1 MGQHC
6 KFRLND
12 VLPKYKTE
20 HRRGTHLIEWAI
32 RAGGIEWD
40 AGSCG
45 SPMEHGSGSS
55 STASKGT
62 AMRQRRGRG
71 SACLHQLA
79 TGLAPPQARK
89 RTPMATPPLSHQI
102 CPARACRRRYQ
113 LCPAWARRHRKQMR
127 PTRACCRHNQMRP
140 VRPWLADGGAQIGHH
155 RHEST
160 TDPAPAGRDAP
171 VRPPRLGG
179 I

>member
-79 TGLAPPQARK
+79 TGLAPLLA
-89 RTPMATPPLSHQI
+89 HQI
-102 CPARACRRRYQ
+102 RPARACRRRYQ

-140 VRPWLADGGAQIGHH
+140 VRARQGHEAVA
-155 RHEST
+155 RGWRSPNRT
-160 TDPAPAGRDAP
+160 SLT
-171 VRPPRLGG
+171 
-179 I
+179 

>member
-1 MGQHC
+1 MLISDLEQAIWPYTVDAITIGALATISILRENITQFSPDPTKQEINDVHRILGQHC

-62 AMRQRRGRG
+62 AMRQRR
-71 SACLHQLA
+71 
-79 TGLAPPQARK
+79 
-89 RTPMATPPLSHQI
+89 
-102 CPARACRRRYQ
+102 
-113 LCPAWARRHRKQMR
+113 
-127 PTRACCRHNQMRP
+127 
-140 VRPWLADGGAQIGHH
+140 DHH
-155 RHEST
+155 RCLGHDLHPEEKLNTIQSRSHWT
-160 TDPAPAGRDAP
+160 RD
-171 VRPPRLGG
+171 
-179 I
+179 

>member
-89 RTPMATPPLSHQI
+89 RTPVAMPPLAHQI
-102 CPARACRRRYQ
+102 RPARACRRRYQ
-113 LCPAWARRHRKQMR
+113 LRPAWARRHRKQMR

-140 VRPWLADGGAQIGHH
+140 VRARQGHEAVA
-155 RHEST
+155 R
-160 TDPAPAGRDAP
+160 GRRNP
-171 VRPPRLGG
+171 NRTSPT
-179 I
+179 